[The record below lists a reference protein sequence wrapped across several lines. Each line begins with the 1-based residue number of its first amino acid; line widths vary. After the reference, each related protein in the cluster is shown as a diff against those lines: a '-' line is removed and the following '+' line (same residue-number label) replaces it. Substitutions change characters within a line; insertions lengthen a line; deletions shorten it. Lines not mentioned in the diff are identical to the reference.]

1 MSSFNIVTFPFAQ
14 MEGRQVNLRS
24 IRGTEDSLWFVLR
37 DVLDGMCSA
46 TTTTEAV
53 ASITQGLG
61 EGYVVTIAIPD
72 ALGRVRETLVAHES
86 AVTYLVSRSNT
97 EAGRKLNRFLHL
109 EVLPALR
116 KTGKFEVQPEP
127 QPEAEDTIIS
137 ALITTLKKVDQLQI
151 QQAALHREQLVMRE
165 EQALARLEVE
175 DRLNNVEIQHRNGI
189 PKGHLSKSQAL
200 ELYGHG
206 LSEKVFHEVMLK
218 FKVLTTGYIH
228 RSEEGHEVATQSY
241 LTEDIQ
247 PAIDAFLLGV
257 KRVSACFFKHELIS
271 QGRFR
276 VANFIPVDER
286 IVEEATTEPAEAA
299 TC

>member
-1 MSSFNIVTFPFAQ
+1 MPSLNIVAFQFAS
-14 MEGRQVNLRS
+14 ENISVS
-24 IRGTEDSLWFVLR
+24 IRTMFGEGDHLWFVLS
-37 DVLDGMCSA
+37 DVLDALDTA
-46 TTTTEAV
+46 TNVSHATYA
-53 ASITQGLG
+53 INQGLG
-61 EGYVVTIAIPD
+61 AGFIVGQLIPD
-72 ALGRVRETLVAHES
+72 SIGRVQETLIAHES

-97 EAGRKLNRFLHL
+97 EAGRKLNRFLHM

-189 PKGHLSKSQAL
+189 PIGHLSKSQAL
-200 ELYGHG
+200 ELHGHG

-218 FKVLTTGYIH
+218 FKVVTTGYIH
-228 RSEEGHEVATQSY
+228 TAEGGYEVVTQAY

-257 KRVSACFFKHELIS
+257 KRISACFFKHELIS

-286 IVEEATTEPAEAA
+286 IVEEAAVSPVEVA